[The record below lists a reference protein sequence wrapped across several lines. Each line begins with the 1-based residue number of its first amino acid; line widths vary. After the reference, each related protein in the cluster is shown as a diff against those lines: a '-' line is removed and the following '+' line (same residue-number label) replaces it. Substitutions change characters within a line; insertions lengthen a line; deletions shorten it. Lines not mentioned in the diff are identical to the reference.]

1 MSLLPEPPRNL
12 ASSRARSILTSR
24 PNRSIYEQY
33 AEEDRIVQRYKEQE
47 ENYRRVVERIQRKSA
62 EREKQ
67 KHKGGLSLIYDR
79 LMGMLWYDK
88 NNKGRSKVSV
98 WIGRDFD
105 HDGVQDIV
113 SGDIA
118 QGSAEKT
125 QQDEREGKGKDPS
138 GEDQLVICVEVAE
151 VIWIEWWLPLQ
162 LLVL

>member
-33 AEEDRIVQRYKEQE
+33 AEEDRIVQRYQEQE

-79 LMGMLWYDK
+79 LMGML
-88 NNKGRSKVSV
+88 
-98 WIGRDFD
+98 
-105 HDGVQDIV
+105 
-113 SGDIA
+113 
-118 QGSAEKT
+118 
-125 QQDEREGKGKDPS
+125 
-138 GEDQLVICVEVAE
+138 
-151 VIWIEWWLPLQ
+151 
-162 LLVL
+162 